1 MLKLRIIRLVSDRP
15 STNTPKVEQTLKINS
30 LFKHDW
36 QTYGIKNRQVMY
48 NGLATTPARQSEA
61 ARLGLKA
68 KYTPSLRSRF
78 LWQFPNEYLKEI
90 FNKE

>member
-1 MLKLRIIRLVSDRP
+1 
-15 STNTPKVEQTLKINS
+15 
-30 LFKHDW
+30 
-36 QTYGIKNRQVMY
+36 MY
-48 NGLATTPARQSEA
+48 KGLATTPARQSEA